1 MHIGMSGMIRLLL
14 KRWIAEK
21 DLSGNVRNDGNEKN
35 SGNEINSGNE
45 KNDRNKRN
53 NCDKRD
59 SPEDSPSEIL
69 YDTVTSFMT
78 YLLPHNI
85 RLMI

>member
-14 KRWIAEK
+14 KRWKAEK
-21 DLSGNVRNDGNEKN
+21 DLSGNVRNDGNEK
-35 SGNEINSGNE
+35 NSGNE

-69 YDTVTSFMT
+69 YDTVISFMT